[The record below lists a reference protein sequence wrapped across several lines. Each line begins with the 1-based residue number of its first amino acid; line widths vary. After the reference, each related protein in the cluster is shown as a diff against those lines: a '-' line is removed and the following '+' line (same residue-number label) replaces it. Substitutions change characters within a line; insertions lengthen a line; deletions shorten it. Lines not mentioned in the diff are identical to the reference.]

1 MWLPRSLTYT
11 SPLDP
16 TAIPHGLLNDA
27 AVPKPSRVS
36 PLPSPAMTVM
46 SPPGDSVQ
54 RRWFPESV
62 RKSVPIMS
70 VVIAQGRERLPK
82 TLDTDPFRD
91 TLRIDLPS

>member
-46 SPPGDSVQ
+46 SPPGDNVQ

-62 RKSVPIMS
+62 TKSVPMMS
-70 VVIAQGRERLPK
+70 VVIAHGRERLPG